1 MLSCYC
7 MPNLKSLINRLEDQ
21 PQSTPKNLQLFS
33 KNGLP
38 NEWFMAYRKFV
49 VLHHNSLRQ
58 RKLYQAISKKL

>member
-1 MLSCYC
+1 MLSCYY

-21 PQSTPKNLQLFS
+21 PQSTPKNLQLFN

-49 VLHHNSLRQ
+49 VLHHNSL
-58 RKLYQAISKKL
+58 